1 MEGDNKPLSLYDNQ
15 YGEYKADITGKL
27 SSSQIELLRRYSGCT
42 LSELEKLGIQALG
55 TEAKYIDH
63 VAEDT
68 WVYRLVERESVTF
81 IETGNTMGVLRVK
94 NHITGVNVLIQIK
107 SRFDKGNCQYFLV
120 YLLTRMFGG
129 VFLREMD
136 IPAEGPD
143 MWDFLIALLL
153 RKQLIS
159 ACQTGLYREYQE
171 NYNNDLR
178 YRGKFDLDTH
188 MKRNI
193 PFIGSIAYTIRD
205 ISFDNPLNH
214 LIRHALAKIKT
225 KWAWLLADGYELT
238 KLMHLFEQSTPTWQ
252 SNNVWTCVH
261 NRKNRISV
269 KHPLYATHYEPLRIL
284 SRALLHEEGANPY
297 SNSENEIEG
306 FLFDGAWLW
315 EEYLNTILEPL
326 GFKHPRNKDKTGALS
341 YFSNGVGT
349 IYPDF
354 WKTGIVAD
362 AKYKRLHRGIG
373 SDDLSQIIS
382 YMHVLDNIKD
392 GYFLYPKETDTIER
406 SNQPECIGTLNGFG
420 GNVFTL
426 GLKIPESTEN
436 FQTFSAG
443 MMEQEESFKEI
454 LKGEA
459 E

>member
-1 MEGDNKPLSLYDNQ
+1 MKAPDTVPEFYDNQ
-15 YGEYKADITGKL
+15 FGEYKIPVTGIYTDEQL
-27 SSSQIELLRRYSGCT
+27 ALLRKYSGTT
-42 LSELEKLGIQALG
+42 LGELASLGIQVMNTHTAFR
-55 TEAKYIDH
+55 DD
-63 VAEDT
+63 VAGDY
-68 WVYRLVERESVTF
+68 WVYRLVECESDTF
-81 IETGNTMGVLRVK
+81 IETGNAMGVIRLTDQQTGAEVK
-94 NHITGVNVLIQIK
+94 LQIK
-107 SRFDKGNCQYFLV
+107 SRFDSGDSQFFLI
-120 YLLTRMFGG
+120 YLLSRAFGG
-129 VFLREMD
+129 VFLRDMD
-136 IPAEGPD
+136 IPAEGPET
-143 MWDFLIALLL
+143 WDFLIALLFQSQL
-153 RKQLIS
+153 RES
-159 ACQTGLYREYQE
+159 CQTGLYREYRE
-171 NYNNDLR
+171 SRHNDLR
-178 YRGKFDLDTH
+178 YRGKYDIDTH
-188 MKRNI
+188 LKRNT
-193 PFIGSIAYTIRD
+193 PFVGNIAYTTRD

-214 LIRHALAKIKT
+214 LIRHAIEKIRK
-225 KWAWLLADGYELT
+225 KWPFLLTDGYEFSRLI
-238 KLMHLFEQSTPTWQ
+238 HLFEQNTPSFQ
-252 SNNVWTCVH
+252 SQAVWNCVH
-261 NRKNRISV
+261 HRNNRLPVR
-269 KHPLYATHYEPLRIL
+269 HPFYATHYEPLRIL

-354 WKTGIVAD
+354 WKTGVVAD
-362 AKYKRLHRGIG
+362 AKYKRLHKGIG

-392 GYFLYPKETDTIER
+392 GYFLYPKEADNIAR